1 MLSSIRLVCR
11 SGGRSSVACSRLIH
25 QQSVVGAGG
34 SGLLGKLFGRGDSKK
49 TEEKI
54 DTGIAS
60 GDTIVSEQTKADYER
75 LANDLQR
82 GPVQLKFP
90 KRQYSAAR
98 LEYRIKKVLEAT
110 NVAVDTADWKLTR
123 LDDKSDKLKVL
134 SSVMK
139 YVKLPV
145 SSRMLNNIRTVGDLV
160 LELDH
165 KPASKDDGHPV
176 AQHFKENAQA
186 LPANM
191 KFEPFAKGT
200 RKLHARQ

>member
-1 MLSSIRLVCR
+1 MLSSIRLARTSCCNNIVR
-11 SGGRSSVACSRLIH
+11 GRYIH

-34 SGLLGKLFGRGDSKK
+34 GLLGKLFGGGSKK
-49 TEEKI
+49 AEEKV
-54 DTGIAS
+54 DPEAPMVS
-60 GDTIVSEQTKADYER
+60 GDTISEETAGKYEKIAKAMGR
-75 LANDLQR
+75 KQL
-82 GPVQLKFP
+82 QLKFP
-90 KRQYSAAR
+90 KRQFTSAR
-98 LEYRIKKVLEAT
+98 LELRIQQLLEASGIT
-110 NVAVDTADWKLTR
+110 VDGADWRLTR
-123 LDDKSDKLKVL
+123 LDDRADKIKFL

-145 SSRMLNNIRTVGDLV
+145 SSRMLNNIRTVGDLIE
-160 LELDH
+160 ELDY

-176 AQHFKENAQA
+176 AQHFNENAET

>member
-1 MLSSIRLVCR
+1 MLSAIRLARASQGGSVVC
-11 SGGRSSVACSRLIH
+11 GRLIH
-25 QQSVVGAGG
+25 QQSVVGASG
-34 SGLLGKLFGRGDSKK
+34 GLLGKLFGGGKK
-49 TEEKI
+49 EAEDKADLGTPMAI
-54 DTGIAS
+54 
-60 GDTIVSEQTKADYER
+60 GDTISEKTKGEYEQ
-75 LANDLQR
+75 LASNLES

-98 LEYRIKKVLEAT
+98 LEHRIKSVLEASK
-110 NVAVDTADWKLTR
+110 VAVDSADWKLTR
-123 LDDKSDKLKVL
+123 LDDKADKLKVL

-145 SSRMLNNIRTVGDLV
+145 SSRMLNNIRTAGDLIE
-160 LELDH
+160 ELNH
-165 KPASKDDGHPV
+165 KPVSKDDGHPV